1 MRRAATGGRL
11 FPPPRFFPDA
21 RLNFAENIFHSRSP
35 VKLALIGARE
45 GGTDLEQVTYS
56 ELQAAVQRVASAMR
70 NLGICKGDR
79 VAAIMSNSIASFVIC
94 LATMSI
100 GAIFSSSATGNS
112 PSDGAEADMGA
123 NGIND
128 RLLQIR
134 PKLIFA
140 DNGALYNGKIVSQID
155 KLRAIV
161 KTLDA
166 DDLLHLIII
175 PRLPSQPQLLA
186 GFSKSVTWDHFLSK
200 STNHALQFEQ
210 VEFNHPAIIV
220 YSSGTTGKPKCIM
233 HSHGV

>member
-1 MRRAATGGRL
+1 MRENATGGKL

-21 RLNFAENIFHSRSP
+21 RLNFAENIFHSRP
-35 VKLALIGARE
+35 LDKLALIGARE
-45 GGTDLEQVTYS
+45 GGTDIEQVTYG

-70 NLGICKGDR
+70 NVGICKGDR
-79 VAAIMSNSIASFVIC
+79 IAAILSPLPSVSYNVDRRY
-94 LATMSI
+94 
-100 GAIFSSSATGNS
+100 IFIDSHWYF
-112 PSDGAEADMGA
+112 PDYDGVKTDMGA

-140 DNGALYNGKIVSQID
+140 DNGTLYNGKIVSQID
-155 KLRAIV
+155 KLRTII

-166 DDLLHLIII
+166 DDLLQLIII
-175 PRLPSQPQLLA
+175 PRTPSQPKLLDGVA
-186 GFSKSVTWDHFLSK
+186 KSITWDRFLLNSK
-200 STNHALQFEQ
+200 NEALQFEQ